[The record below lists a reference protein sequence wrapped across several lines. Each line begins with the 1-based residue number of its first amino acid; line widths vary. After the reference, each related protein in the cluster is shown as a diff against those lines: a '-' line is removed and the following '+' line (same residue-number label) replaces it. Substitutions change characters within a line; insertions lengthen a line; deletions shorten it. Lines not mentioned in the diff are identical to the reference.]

1 MESKGYNDLALFCTT
16 FQFASTRHNKFGE
29 VCLRLFAARL
39 CVCMLLILFEETR
52 GGGGYSQ
59 QPPATTKTEG
69 EDNVLRW
76 TQSEVFFSHWIR
88 HKTDTV

>member
-52 GGGGYSQ
+52 GGGGL
-59 QPPATTKTEG
+59 QPTAPSNNQDRG
-69 EDNVLRW
+69 R
-76 TQSEVFFSHWIR
+76 R
-88 HKTDTV
+88 